1 MSRPIAHRAVDPKDR
16 PPSHAEDPSYLRS
29 QLITYLGN
37 KRGLLGPIEAAIEK
51 VKRRLR
57 KDRLACFDVFSG
69 SGVVSRLMKSHASLV
84 VANDLEDYAAVV
96 SRCHLANRR
105 DVDMKLLEAVVD
117 DLNERVGR
125 EDAPEGFI
133 ADLYAPRGDDTIA
146 PEDRVFYTRRN
157 ARRLDAY
164 RQLIDAAPADCRDL
178 LLAPLLS
185 AASIHA
191 NTAGVFKGFYKNRR
205 TGVGQFGGSGADS
218 LRRILG
224 EIRLEVPVLSA
235 FECPVVVLQAD
246 AATAAAQA
254 PPVDL
259 AYLDPPYNQHP
270 YGSNYFLLN
279 LLVRYERP
287 QRISRVSGIPGDWNR
302 SGYNVRAE
310 ALPLFRRLVSRI
322 DAPYLLVSY
331 NNEGFITPAEMRDC
345 LAAFGT
351 VEVVDI
357 PYNTF
362 RGSRSLRKRPLHVTE
377 HLFLV
382 ERQAARGRGACGP

>member
-1 MSRPIAHRAVDPKDR
+1 MPHSITRRAVSPEAR
-16 PPSHAEDPSYLRS
+16 SPRRAEDPAYLRS

-37 KRGLLGPIEAAIEK
+37 KRALLGPIEAAIER
-51 VKRRLR
+51 VKRRLD

-69 SGVVSRLMKSHASLV
+69 SGVVSRLMKAHASLV
-84 VANDLEDYAAVV
+84 VANDLEDYAAVA
-96 SRCHLANRR
+96 SRCYLANRG
-105 DVDMKLLEAVVD
+105 DVDLGLLQEVVS
-117 DLNERVGR
+117 DLNDRAGR
-125 EDAPEGFI
+125 ADSPEGFI
-133 ADLYAPRGDDTIA
+133 ADLYAPHDDDRIA

-164 RQLIDAAPADCRDL
+164 RQLIDAAPATCRDF

-205 TGVGQFGGSGADS
+205 TGTGQFGGSGADS

-235 FECPVVVLQAD
+235 FECPVVVLQDD
-246 AATAAAQA
+246 AAAAAAQA

-279 LLVRYERP
+279 LLVRYQRP
-287 QRISRVSGIPGDWNR
+287 TRISRVSGIPADWNR

-331 NNEGFITPAEMRDC
+331 NNEGFITPAEMRAC

-351 VEVVDI
+351 VEVVEI

-362 RGSRSLRKRPLHVTE
+362 RGSRSLKNRPVHVTE

-382 ERQAARGRGACGP
+382 ERR

>member
-1 MSRPIAHRAVDPKDR
+1 MPTNTRNIAISAGPGEN
-16 PPSHAEDPSYLRS
+16 PAFLRS

-37 KRGLLGPIEAAIEK
+37 KRALLGPIEAAIER
-51 VKRRLR
+51 VKRRLG

-69 SGVVSRLMKSHASLV
+69 SGVVSRLMKAHASLV
-84 VANDLEDYAAVV
+84 VTNDLEDYAAVV
-96 SRCHLANRR
+96 SRCHLANRG
-105 DVDMKLLEAVVD
+105 DVDPGLLAALVD
-117 DLNERVGR
+117 DLNDRAGR
-125 EDAPEGFI
+125 ADAPEGFI
-133 ADLYAPRGDDTIA
+133 ADLYAPRGDDAIA

-164 RQLIDAAPADCRDL
+164 RQLIAAAPAVYRDFL
-178 LLAPLLS
+178 LGPLLS

-191 NTAGVFKGFYKNRR
+191 NTAGVFKGFYKNRQ
-205 TGVGQFGGSGADS
+205 TGRGQFGGSGADS

-224 EIRLEVPVLSA
+224 EIRLEVPVLSN
-235 FECPVVVLQAD
+235 FECPVVVLQDD
-246 AATAAAQA
+246 AVAAAAQA

-287 QRISRVSGIPGDWNR
+287 TRISRVSGIPADWNR

-331 NNEGFITPAEMRDC
+331 NNEGFITPTEMRDC
-345 LAAFGT
+345 LTVFGT
-351 VEVVDI
+351 VEVVEI

-362 RGSRSLRKRPLHVTE
+362 RGSRSLKTRPLHVTE

-382 ERQAARGRGACGP
+382 ERLAACGRGACAP

>member
-1 MSRPIAHRAVDPKDR
+1 MPRSITHRATGPANHR
-16 PPSHAEDPSYLRS
+16 PSRLENPAYLRS
-29 QLITYLGN
+29 QLITCLGN
-37 KRGLLGPIEAAIEK
+37 KRSLLGPIEAAIER
-51 VKRRLR
+51 VKHRLR

-69 SGVVSRLMKSHASLV
+69 SGVVSRLMKAHASLV
-84 VANDLEDYAAVV
+84 VTNDLEDYATVV
-96 SRCHLANRR
+96 SRCHLANRG
-105 DVDMKLLEAVVD
+105 DVDMALLAALVD
-117 DLNERVGR
+117 DLNDRVGR
-125 EDAPEGFI
+125 EDAPAGFI
-133 ADLYAPRGDDTIA
+133 ADLYAPRDDANIG
-146 PEDRVFYTRRN
+146 PEDRVFYTCRN

-164 RQLIDAAPADCRDL
+164 RQLIGAAPAGCRDL
-178 LLAPLLS
+178 LLGPLLS

-205 TGVGQFGGSGADS
+205 TGVGQFGGSGTDS

-224 EIRLEVPVLSA
+224 EIRLEVPVLSD
-235 FECPVVVLQAD
+235 FECPVVVLQAE
-246 AATAAAQA
+246 AATAAAQS

-259 AYLDPPYNQHP
+259 AYIDPPYNQHP

-287 QRISRVSGIPGDWNR
+287 TRISRVSGIPDDWNR

-310 ALPLFRRLVSRI
+310 ALPLFRRLVSLI

-331 NNEGFITPAEMRDC
+331 NNEGFITPLEMRDC

-351 VEVVDI
+351 VEVVEI

-362 RGSRSLRKRPLHVTE
+362 RGSRSLRQRPLHVTE